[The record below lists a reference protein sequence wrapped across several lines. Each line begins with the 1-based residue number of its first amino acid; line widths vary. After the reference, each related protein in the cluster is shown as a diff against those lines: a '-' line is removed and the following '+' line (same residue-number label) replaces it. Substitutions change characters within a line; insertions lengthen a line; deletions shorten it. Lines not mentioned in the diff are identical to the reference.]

1 MAWNSSQNKSL
12 QSPGQKS
19 ILGPG
24 APVAFNP
31 SQVGKP
37 YRDSWD
43 IERAYREGMAKVTWV
58 NRCIDAIAGNQ
69 ARLPAM
75 LRKDN
80 SPNGKI
86 VTDNQSNKIL
96 DILNSKSNMG
106 ENSFVFRYRLSSQLL
121 MSSRGAFIEK
131 VRGRDGGI
139 IALQLLPPQHTSP
152 IPDAKKFVSGF
163 EVDMRNGTK
172 VILKP
177 EDVCWVRKPHPLDPY
192 LSMTPLESAGIAIE
206 IENLSKIYN
215 RNFLLNDGRPGGLL
229 VVKGEIDDDD
239 KDELRSRFRGNIN
252 RAGSITVVSSDEG
265 VDYVDT
271 GSSPRDAN
279 YIQMRQITKEEILA
293 SFGVPES
300 VIGNASGRT
309 FSNAAE
315 EHRVFWNETMLPHM
329 ELIGRALD
337 ELDDEFYIDFDTSD
351 VPILILY
358 KQERERYL
366 LDEFQNGLISG
377 NEYRAAT
384 GRIHIKSDLM
394 QALLA
399 NPNLTPI
406 GYTDKEFDSAKQAAD
421 AAAAGQQPGMPGVA
435 AAGVMP
441 TPEAPVEGAPQDQE
455 IPAQI
460 VDMNQKPNT
469 MTEALAAEQGGQPQ
483 MSPSALSAYES
494 TMQSKSD
501 NKQVDDWDSK
511 AEENSKR
518 WIEILDRNLDRF
530 FERQQRVVLE
540 KAMGAKSKKALAAG
554 SLESDLIFDI
564 DVWDKQMLEDFRPL
578 LSGITNDATRLIN
591 EQTGM
596 PTEIDEEE
604 IKQLIDAQIERMQ
617 KVNSSTKEE
626 IASAI
631 LISSAL
637 EEDED
642 RSGML
647 KAALVAIF
655 INLISKKQR
664 VIAEHEAQT
673 SYNAGVY
680 FGAKQVGAASKTW
693 ISLKDSKTRAEHRL
707 LDGKTIGVGDAFN
720 VGEDVIRFPG
730 DPLSPP
736 RMTMNCRCRL
746 KFGLN

>member
-1 MAWNSSQNKSL
+1 
-12 QSPGQKS
+12 
-19 ILGPG
+19 
-24 APVAFNP
+24 
-31 SQVGKP
+31 
-37 YRDSWD
+37 
-43 IERAYREGMAKVTWV
+43 MAKVTWV

-69 ARLPAM
+69 ARLPVM

-80 SPNGKI
+80 SPHGKI
-86 VTDNQSNKIL
+86 VTDNQGNKIL

-152 IPDAKKFVSGF
+152 IPDARKFVSGF

-172 VILKP
+172 VILKA
-177 EDVCWVRKPHPLDPY
+177 EDVCWIRKPHPLDPY

-337 ELDDEFYIDFDTSD
+337 ELDEEFYIDFDTSD

-421 AAAAGQQPGMPGVA
+421 AAAAGQQPGVPGVA

-441 TPEAPVEGAPQDQE
+441 APEAPVEGAPQDQE

-554 SLESDLIFDI
+554 TLESELIFDI

-604 IKQLIDAQIERMQ
+604 VKQLIDAQIERMQ
-617 KVNSSTKEE
+617 KVNSTTKEE

-647 KAALVAIF
+647 KAALAAIF

-693 ISLKDSKTRAEHRL
+693 VSLKDAKTRAEHRL
-707 LDGKTIGVGDAFN
+707 LDGNTVGVSDAFN
-720 VGEDVIRFPG
+720 VGGDVIRFPG
-730 DPLSPP
+730 DPSAPA